1 MEFQYKPPTVQQPNE
16 GGTLSQDNLL
26 PWQTSLS
33 ESGHKAMGNQINS
46 IENISKNNEGVS
58 SGSAVANQLFAQNTG
73 SISKALNARASR
85 QFATKQS
92 QNQIGMGLKNVG
104 RQQFEVKR
112 ALGNA
117 ANLERLK
124 KINYEGQLRFADQ
137 IADYNRDLEASKFAT
152 LGSIMSYA
160 GAGAGMGTAIMQ
172 EKKRDRERQEDR
184 ESRDTYTNYNSQSR
198 GVLS

>member
-1 MEFQYKPPTVQQPNE
+1 MEFDYKPPTVQQPNQE
-16 GGTLSQDNLL
+16 GTLSQDNLL
-26 PWQTSLS
+26 PWQTTLG

-46 IENISKNNEGVS
+46 IKNMGKTNEGVS
-58 SGSAVANQLFAQNTG
+58 TASNVADTLFAQNTG

-85 QFATKQS
+85 NFATQQS
-92 QNQIGMGLKNVG
+92 QNKIGMGLKNVG

-137 IADYNRDLEASKFAT
+137 IADYNRDLETSKFVT
-152 LGSIMSYA
+152 LGSIMSYGGSA
-160 GAGAGMGTAIMQ
+160 AGMGMGIQ
-172 EKKRDRERQEDR
+172 KEKKREAERQEDR
-184 ESRDTYTNYNSQSR
+184 DMMHSYYSQGR
-198 GVLS
+198 GTT